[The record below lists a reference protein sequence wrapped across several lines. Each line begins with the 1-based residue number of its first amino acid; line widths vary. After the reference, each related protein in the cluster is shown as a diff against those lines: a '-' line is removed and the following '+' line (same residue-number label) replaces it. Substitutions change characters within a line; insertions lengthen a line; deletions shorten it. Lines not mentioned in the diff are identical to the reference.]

1 MRRRNAIAF
10 SLGAALAL
18 QALPAVASSDASS
31 LARVRYE
38 QGFRMVFQAKTPLDG
53 AVALSLIISAAK
65 GGYVPAYTL
74 LGTMVGDGSFVDADP
89 ELAASL
95 LGVAAAA
102 GDATAKN
109 NLARLLGEGEGVMQ
123 DLPKARRL
131 AAEASSEG
139 VTSAR
144 DFLASLDTVTSARP
158 QLKGR
163 AAQNPKAKKAL
174 GKNDGSYF
182 IQVAAVGLDAN
193 PEAEWSR
200 LKRLYKESLGRG
212 EPIYQVVDVESQT
225 YIRILVGPF
234 AEASAKDVCKRLAER
249 GARGCLVRRP

>member
-1 MRRRNAIAF
+1 MRRRIAIAF
-10 SLGAALAL
+10 SLGASLAL
-18 QALPAVASSDASS
+18 QALPAVAASDASS

-53 AVALSLIISAAK
+53 AVALSLIIAAAK
-65 GGYVPAYTL
+65 SGYAPAYTL
-74 LGTMVGDGSFVDADP
+74 LGTMVGEGTFVDADP

-95 LGVAAAA
+95 LGIAAAA

-109 NLARLLGEGEGVMQ
+109 NLARLMAEGEGVMK

-144 DFLASLDTVTSARP
+144 DLLASLDAVTSARP
-158 QLKGR
+158 QLKGK
-163 AAQNPKAKKAL
+163 AAQNAKAKKATA
-174 GKNDGSYF
+174 KDGSYF

-193 PEAEWSR
+193 PEAEWNR
-200 LKRLYKESLGRG
+200 LKRLHKDSLGRG
-212 EPIYQVVDVESQT
+212 EPIYQVVDVGSQT
-225 YIRILVGPF
+225 FIRILVGPF
-234 AEASAKDVCKRLAER
+234 AEASAKDACKRLAAR
-249 GARGCLVRRP
+249 GASGCLVRKP

>member
-1 MRRRNAIAF
+1 MRRRTAIAF
-10 SLGAALAL
+10 SLGASLAL
-18 QALPAVASSDASS
+18 QAPPAVAASDASG

-65 GGYVPAYTL
+65 SGYAPAYTL
-74 LGTMVGDGSFVDADP
+74 LGTMVGEGTFVDADP

-95 LGVAAAA
+95 LGIAAAA

-109 NLARLLGEGEGVMQ
+109 NLARLIAEGDGVMK

-158 QLKGR
+158 QLKGK
-163 AAQNPKAKKAL
+163 AAQNAKAKKATA
-174 GKNDGSYF
+174 KNDGSYF

-200 LKRLYKESLGRG
+200 LKRLHKDSLGRG
-212 EPIYQVVDVESQT
+212 EPIYQVVDVGSQT
-225 YIRILVGPF
+225 FIRILVGPF
-234 AEASAKDVCKRLAER
+234 AEASAKDACKRLAAR
-249 GARGCLVRRP
+249 GASGCLVRKP